1 MKFDEYV
8 SNYLKEYLLYKQH
21 EGVLDFIKFLKER
34 NVEEVN
40 DANFQKLISEFG
52 RLDLNF
58 VNNFYC
64 EFINEMR
71 KVGIKVFLS
80 N

>member
-1 MKFDEYV
+1 MKFNDYV
-8 SNYLKEYLLYKQH
+8 NNYLKEYLFYPQH

>member
-1 MKFDEYV
+1 MKFNEYV
-8 SNYLKEYLLYKQH
+8 TNYLKEYLLYKEH
-21 EGVLDFIKFLKER
+21 ESVLDFIKFLKER
-34 NVEEVN
+34 NVDEVN

-71 KVGIKVFLS
+71 KVGIKVFLL